1 MPVFASG
8 DGAVRFAVIGYAR
21 KSVDGRLDKLL
32 EQLRVWLEPASRA
45 RPPADLAFD
54 VNIGEKMHLDFD
66 HAVALTILAAAAL
79 QVKAKPSTI
88 VTAYSGGR

>member
-45 RPPADLAFD
+45 RPPADLAFGPQPPALACAKRRCQEKVGIDRRFVRFSLFRRDYD
-54 VNIGEKMHLDFD
+54 VG
-66 HAVALTILAAAAL
+66 
-79 QVKAKPSTI
+79 PC
-88 VTAYSGGR
+88 